1 MEKID
6 NKNIGLNETEKMLI
20 LPRVSEKSGAMM
32 KDNKYA
38 FKVPFKANKVEV
50 RKSLEKQYGVKIATV
65 NMIRTPGKTKRS
77 GRGVVKTSGLKK
89 AIVTLTKDS
98 KKFEVVENV

>member
-1 MEKID
+1 VAATCATGT
-6 NKNIGLNETEKMLI
+6 NLGGCSQH
-20 LPRVSEKSGAMM
+20 LPKPGSWCLKTS
-32 KDNKYA
+32 
-38 FKVPFKANKVEV
+38 
-50 RKSLEKQYGVKIATV
+50 
-65 NMIRTPGKTKRS
+65 RTPGKTKRS